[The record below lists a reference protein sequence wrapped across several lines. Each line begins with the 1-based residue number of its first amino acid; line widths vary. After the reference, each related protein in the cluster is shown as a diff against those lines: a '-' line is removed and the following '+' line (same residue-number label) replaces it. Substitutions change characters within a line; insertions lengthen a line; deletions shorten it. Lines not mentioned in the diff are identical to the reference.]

1 MLENCCKS
9 SNVTSANV
17 PFHRLTSWYFSNKTR
32 LHKHVL
38 CFKQIV
44 ETECEGKCGS
54 ISML

>member
-9 SNVTSANV
+9 SNVTFANV